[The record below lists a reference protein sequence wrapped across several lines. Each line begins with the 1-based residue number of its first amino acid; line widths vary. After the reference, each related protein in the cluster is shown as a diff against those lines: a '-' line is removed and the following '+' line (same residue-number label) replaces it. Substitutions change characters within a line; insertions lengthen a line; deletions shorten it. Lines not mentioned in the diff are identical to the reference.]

1 MIIKYEGEYNMKKF
15 NFIDLD
21 KSKLPVTKGK
31 KVDGFRFYDIDGKAY
46 PSVTSV
52 LGIKKKAELQ
62 GWREK
67 IGEDVANWE
76 MGRAARRGKATHL
89 LVEEYLK
96 GKTPSER
103 GVLPLGLFK
112 LLRPYIDQIDNIHLL
127 ETIMYSPKLTIAGQV
142 DCIAEYNGKLSVI
155 DFKTANKE
163 RQESWIDN
171 YFLQTTAYAQ
181 MYEETFGKNID
192 QIVILLASEDGSVQN
207 FVKEKKDYMSP
218 LMKSIDEFYKYYQE
232 QNKDKIKQ
240 D

>member
-1 MIIKYEGEYNMKKF
+1 MKKF

-31 KVDGFRFYDIDGKAY
+31 KIDGFRFYDIDGKAY

-67 IGEDVANWE
+67 IGENVANWE

-142 DCIAEYNGKLSVI
+142 DCVAEYNGKLSVI

-181 MYEETFGKNID
+181 MYEETFGKSID

-207 FVKEKKDYMSP
+207 FVKEKKDYMTP

-240 D
+240 DK

>member
-1 MIIKYEGEYNMKKF
+1 MKKF

-31 KVDGFRFYDIDGKAY
+31 RIDGFRFYNIDGKAY

-103 GVLPLGLFK
+103 GVLPSSLK
-112 LLRPYIDQIDNIHLL
+112 
-127 ETIMYSPKLTIAGQV
+127 TYSCSLNPVL
-142 DCIAEYNGKLSVI
+142 
-155 DFKTANKE
+155 
-163 RQESWIDN
+163 
-171 YFLQTTAYAQ
+171 
-181 MYEETFGKNID
+181 
-192 QIVILLASEDGSVQN
+192 
-207 FVKEKKDYMSP
+207 
-218 LMKSIDEFYKYYQE
+218 
-232 QNKDKIKQ
+232 
-240 D
+240 

>member
-1 MIIKYEGEYNMKKF
+1 MKKF

-67 IGEDVANWE
+67 IGENVANWE

-142 DCIAEYNGKLSVI
+142 DCVAEYNGKLSVI

-181 MYEETFGKNID
+181 MYEETFGKSID
-192 QIVILLASEDGSVQN
+192 QIVILHASEDGSVQN
-207 FVKEKKDYMSP
+207 FVKEKKDYMTP

-240 D
+240 DK

>member
-1 MIIKYEGEYNMKKF
+1 MKKF

-142 DCIAEYNGKLSVI
+142 DCIAEFNGKLSVI

-163 RQESWIDN
+163 RQESWIEN

-218 LMKSIDEFYKYYQE
+218 LMKSIDEFYKYYEE
-232 QNKDKIKQ
+232 QNKDKIKPE
-240 D
+240 